1 MRPPTVVINIAILA
15 YRRLQLPAM
24 QAMKIALRTL
34 RQWLAHAA
42 PGMALIVAA
51 CCLAA
56 CHGAPAVSS
65 HAAHPPGTATPAAPA
80 LAAMPITL
88 ERYRIDAQR
97 SVVLILI
104 YRDGRMAA
112 LGHNHVIAVR
122 ELSGDIVLAADLT
135 QSSWQLDFPVAA
147 LSVDEPQLRAAQGA
161 DFQSAVDQVAIA
173 GTRDHML
180 GPALLDAA
188 RFPTIHLQSL
198 QLQPHADAARSDGED
213 LLMTIRILV
222 RDHSTEVQLPVSLQR
237 SGDELIASGE
247 FDLTH
252 AQLGLTPYSV
262 ALGALRVAERMQVR
276 FRLVAQHSGDAPA
289 GSIAPH

>member
-1 MRPPTVVINIAILA
+1 
-15 YRRLQLPAM
+15 
-24 QAMKIALRTL
+24 
-34 RQWLAHAA
+34 
-42 PGMALIVAA
+42 
-51 CCLAA
+51 
-56 CHGAPAVSS
+56 
-65 HAAHPPGTATPAAPA
+65 
-80 LAAMPITL
+80 MPITL

-97 SVVLILI
+97 SLVLILI

-122 ELSGDIVLAADLT
+122 ELSGDIVLAADVT

-188 RFPTIHLQSL
+188 SFPTIHLQSL
-198 QLQPHADAARSDGED
+198 QLQPHSDAARSDGED

-222 RDHSTEVQLPVSLQR
+222 RDHSAELQLPVSLQR
-237 SGDELIASGE
+237 SGDELVASGE

-262 ALGALRVAERMQVR
+262 ALGALSPGGAARRTDALKMTCQPDAGTSSSSVPSGALSSALWARSSPRGNCPDRAIPSARRRAISSAMSAHSKTSSGASAVR
-276 FRLVAQHSGDAPA
+276 G
-289 GSIAPH
+289 